1 MEKNDIAFFLVIA
14 EVGIVIVLCL
24 VILSRTQFRYSEE
37 KPSPTMPPTMT
48 EEPTETP
55 IPSPSPTVT
64 PTPTDVPTM
73 TPTPTEVPSMT
84 PTPSPTPKPISGQTT
99 FKTYM
104 SYKAITLKT
113 SPQWKLQEKA
123 YTGVYG
129 IRMVDGRYCVALGS
143 AWAREIGTKL
153 DVYMDTG
160 EVIKVILGDCKQDIH
175 TDKTNRYGARNGDV
189 LEFIVDTDAMPKEV
203 KNCGNYGIIFKGKVV
218 RMERVE

>member
-24 VILSRTQFRYSEE
+24 IILSRTPFRDSEE
-37 KPSPTMPPTMT
+37 TPTEMPTMTSLPTPSPTSEPSPT
-48 EEPTETP
+48 
-55 IPSPSPTVT
+55 PSPSPS
-64 PTPTDVPTM
+64 PTM
-73 TPTPTEVPSMT
+73 TPTPTAEPT
-84 PTPSPTPKPISGQTT
+84 PTMTPSPTPKPISGQTT

-123 YTGVYG
+123 YTGDYG

-189 LEFIVDTDAMPKEV
+189 LEFIVDTAAMPKEV

-218 RMERVE
+218 GMERVE

>member
-14 EVGIVIVLCL
+14 EVGIVIILCL
-24 VILSRTQFRYSEE
+24 LILARTPFKDNME
-37 KPSPTMPPTMT
+37 KPTEAPTEVPTVT
-48 EEPTETP
+48 PTETP
-55 IPSPSPTVT
+55 TPTPTVT
-64 PTPTDVPTM
+64 PTPSPEP
-73 TPTPTEVPSMT
+73 TPTPTPEPTFT
-84 PTPSPTPKPISGQTT
+84 PTPTPKAVSGQTT

-104 SYKAITLKT
+104 SYKAITLKS

-123 YTGVYG
+123 YTGDFG

-175 TDKTNRYGARNGDV
+175 TDKTNRYGSRNGDV
-189 LEFIVDTDAMPKEV
+189 LEFIVDTAAMPKEV
-203 KNCGNYGIIFKGKVV
+203 KNCGNYGIIFRGKVV

>member
-1 MEKNDIAFFLVIA
+1 MEKNDIAFFMVMA
-14 EVGIVIVLCL
+14 EVGIVIVLCIL
-24 VILSRTQFRYSEE
+24 ILSRTPFKHSEE
-37 KPSPTMPPTMT
+37 QPTEIPTIT
-48 EEPTETP
+48 EEPT
-55 IPSPSPTVT
+55 
-64 PTPTDVPTM
+64 M
-73 TPTPTEVPSMT
+73 TPLPTET
-84 PTPSPTPKPISGQTT
+84 PTPSPTSTPTPSPSPTPEPTSTPTPAPAVKGQTT

-123 YTGVYG
+123 YTGDYG

-175 TDKTNRYGARNGDV
+175 TDKTNRFGSRNGDV
-189 LEFIVDTDAMPKEV
+189 LEFIVDTAAIPKEV
-203 KNCGNYGIIFKGKVV
+203 KNCGNYGIIFRGKVV
-218 RMERVE
+218 GMERVE